1 MAEWTVQNV
10 KLENY
15 TNEQL
20 LELYKKNNELE
31 LKQELALRYL
41 YIVRSIAIQMR
52 DVYVGFT
59 QVDDIVHEG
68 VIVLM
73 SAIDKFDVDKN
84 VKFETY
90 IAKRIRGMVIDIAR
104 KQDWV
109 PRTVRKNARDIAEAS
124 MELYKQTGRTA
135 TDAEVAT
142 HLNMDINRFQ
152 SVIGKS
158 NLFSVLSLDIIFE
171 ESSERN
177 KSAKMPSALESD
189 QPEQHYLENEFKE
202 ILKSGIMSLKENE
215 QLVISLYYIE
225 ELNMKKI
232 ASVLEVS
239 EPRVS
244 QIHANA
250 IRKLK
255 EYIEIATTSESK
267 VNQKGRDKHVSGI
280 L

>member
-1 MAEWTVQNV
+1 MVEQTIQNIQL
-10 KLENY
+10 KNY

-20 LELYKKNNELE
+20 LETYKKTNELE
-31 LKQELALRYL
+31 VKQELALRYL

-73 SAIDKFDVDKN
+73 SAIDKFDVEKN

-109 PRTVRKNARDIAEAS
+109 PRTIRKSAKDITEAS
-124 MELYKQTGRTA
+124 MELYKQTGKTP
-135 TDAEVAT
+135 TSAEIAA
-142 HLNMDINRFQ
+142 HLNMDIDKFQ
-152 SVIGKS
+152 SIMGKS
-158 NLFSVLSLDIIFE
+158 NLFSVLSLDIILE
-171 ESSERN
+171 ETSERN
-177 KSAKMPSALESD
+177 KSVKMPAAVDSD

-215 QLVISLYYIE
+215 QLVVSLYYIE
-225 ELNMKKI
+225 ELNMKEI
-232 ASVLEVS
+232 AGVLKVS

-250 IRKLK
+250 IRKLR
-255 EYIEIATTSESK
+255 EYIEIATRNETERK
-267 VNQKGRDKHVSGI
+267 V
-280 L
+280 